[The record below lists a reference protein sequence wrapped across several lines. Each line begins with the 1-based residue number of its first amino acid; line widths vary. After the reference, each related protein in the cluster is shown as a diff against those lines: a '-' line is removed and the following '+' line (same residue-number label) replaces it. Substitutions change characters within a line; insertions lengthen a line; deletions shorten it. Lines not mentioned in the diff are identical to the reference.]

1 MQQGNAYIKTWRNQC
16 VKPGLGSDSRPKEDL
31 PQRPE
36 KGELSQPN
44 RSRLQSAELEGRHLT
59 SDMELWS
66 LPG

>member
-1 MQQGNAYIKTWRNQC
+1 